1 MSPMELYELREF
13 GALADRHGRHAI
25 EEGGYIVPAPD
36 APPTE
41 SRRKEFQ
48 SHAAARQGQSEAR
61 PAAGSRQRPPEATA
75 SGPAG
80 HPVEHLL
87 GEVLKLEELYE
98 YHPDARI
105 LGISS
110 SFFYMAVPV
119 GLFRSLPYRAHLL
132 LEIPLVRPDLL
143 AWPRDRVMVPSVAV
157 PDVRA
162 WAYWSDGILIT
173 SHHTNPDL
181 SICACMP
188 DDWRWGLKPLHEYVE
203 HCMVWI
209 GKTLH
214 TQLLGRWPGTQ
225 HYAPSVC
232 LQRNPLDEYCHCGS
246 DLQWAECHREE
257 DLSTPAYSRI
267 LGEQRAHLRYLAK
280 LRRQGRAVGPPTSR
294 AIRAFVGV

>member
-1 MSPMELYELREF
+1 MHLHELHEF
-13 GALADRHGRHAI
+13 GEVADRRNCHAV
-25 EEGGYIVPAPD
+25 EEGGYIVPGPD

-41 SRRKEFQ
+41 FRRKEFQ

-61 PAAGSRQRPPEATA
+61 PAAGSRQRPPAEAAA

-98 YHPDARI
+98 YHPDARV

-110 SFFYMAVPV
+110 SFIYMAVPV

-132 LEIPLVRPDLL
+132 LEIPTIHPALL
-143 AWPRDRVMVPSVAV
+143 ARERGPVVAV

-181 SICACMP
+181 SICACMEG
-188 DDWRWGLKPLHEYVE
+188 DWKWGRNPLHEGSAHETETV
-203 HCMVWI
+203 
-209 GKTLH
+209 
-214 TQLLGRWPGTQ
+214 GR
-225 HYAPSVC
+225 
-232 LQRNPLDEYCHCGS
+232 
-246 DLQWAECHREE
+246 
-257 DLSTPAYSRI
+257 
-267 LGEQRAHLRYLAK
+267 
-280 LRRQGRAVGPPTSR
+280 
-294 AIRAFVGV
+294 